1 MTILENIK
9 GGKMSQTDLEAI
21 NEDLEEDAL
30 QDRFLTFRLGTESY
44 GIEIRY
50 VTEIIVMQEITKVPD
65 LPEFIIG
72 VVNLRGNVI
81 SVMDVRKRFH
91 LETREYDDRT
101 CIIVVNIKDIA
112 IGLLV
117 DTVNEVLNIPEE
129 QVDPPPKTHSG
140 IKSNYI
146 MGMGKI
152 ENQVKI
158 LLNIENILL
167 EEEFEQVRHAE

>member
-1 MTILENIK
+1 
-9 GGKMSQTDLEAI
+9 MSQLDLEDI
-21 NEDLEEDAL
+21 NEELDEDA
-30 QDRFLTFRLGTESY
+30 QKNRFLTFHLGKESY
-44 GIEIRY
+44 GIEIEY

-65 LPEFIIG
+65 LPESMIG

-81 SVMDVRKRFH
+81 SVMNMRNRFH
-91 LETREYDDRT
+91 LESREIDDRT
-101 CIIVVNIKDIA
+101 CIIVVNVEDIA

-117 DTVNEVLNIPEE
+117 DTVNEVLNIPEA
-129 QVDPPPKTHSG
+129 QIDPPPKTHSG

-158 LLNIENILL
+158 LLDIEKILH
-167 EEEFEQVRHAE
+167 EEELEQIQQIE